1 MARRVQSCP
10 GLPGLLQPGRAW
22 GLRLPTRP
30 SVPSVGAESWG
41 RQGTHLET
49 WQQDWKGGRGEAAPG
64 GLGGSLKPR
73 GRDLAQLRACEGAAH
88 PSGGAPGRPEE
99 EEARAW
105 QRRRAVEGRDPGG
118 QLQGAP
124 AGTFTPG
131 QAGRTSELVSG
142 RQLQSEDPDA
152 ETEEDPSV
160 TEGPVDE
167 IVRPRPQGSSPVY
180 ECTAEG
186 AGFGLPGED
195 TRRRRASSGSGG
207 RRSWW
212 KRDSGDARTFSRMS
226 RRQSVQE
233 ATEVTLRTDV
243 EAGASGYSVTGGGD
257 RGIFVKQVLKDSS
270 AAKLFSLREGDQLLS
285 ATIFFDNI
293 KYEDALKILQYSEPY
308 KVQFQVRR
316 KRPAAGDEEGVSGG
330 AQHGHKDSE
339 TQVRLGPT
347 DRPAPGAEDKDV
359 ADGCTETP
367 TKTVEGSGDK
377 ERLISKPREGRGRPS
392 QNERLSW
399 PKFQSIKTKP
409 RSGPRRSHS
418 SSEACEQGHPPDMS
432 PTSTDTEA
440 QLPTEEQEQKAGP
453 DGQRR
458 RRFLN
463 LRFRVGSGK
472 GPTPGARPSTEVQSG
487 VLEEAASWDDGQEGA
502 KASTDRTVE
511 GPEGTSALTAQQPV
525 EPGRP
530 SEGALGDGASVAP
543 RRRRKTKEV
552 KDQVDSVSDGKP
564 RMDSGPKPGGDGHRE
579 AVQGTETGIATSA
592 LQGKVDT
599 QGRQPEFQIQIP
611 DVKTPS
617 FEFCEETMP
626 DREAGTAARLQG
638 PRHGGPTEEAT
649 GTKEQPDHRPGP
661 QVAGKP
667 AGPLTEREEGGGEG
681 AEAGHGEAHA
691 EDGDTHAQGRQER
704 KTRFKFKTP
713 SFGWSP
719 GKDIKSGQEQDREI
733 ESTLTTLTAQT
744 GARVKQSE
752 REKTKSDTPELDSGA
767 TEAER
772 QGVQTTQAD
781 FTLGEREVAAR
792 DSKFKMP
799 KFKMPSFGASAPSK
813 SLEAAVDTSLPKIQA
828 KVSLPSMEADVK
840 TRDVTVELPSGDLE
854 LKTSMVGEKVP
865 EGPIPVVE
873 LHEPLVGTGV
883 KGHLP
888 EVQMPSMKMP
898 KVDFK
903 APQVDIKG
911 TKMDIKGPKVDLKG
925 TKGGVS
931 MPDVDVMLPSADV
944 DVQAPTAK
952 LEGYVTLGD
961 KEVAARDSKFKMPK
975 FKMPSFGASAP
986 SKSLEAAV
994 DVSVP
999 KIQAEASLPSMEAE
1013 VNTSDVTIEL
1023 PSADLEL
1030 KTSTVG
1036 QKLPDV
1042 QVPERELQEPSAGAG
1057 FKGHLPKVHMP
1068 SIKMPKVDI
1077 KAPQV
1082 EIKGPKV
1089 DIKGPKG
1096 EVSTPDMDVTLPS
1109 VEMDVEAPNAKL
1121 EGDVT
1126 LGDKEVTARDSKFKM
1141 PKFKMPSFGASAPS
1155 KSLEAAVDV
1164 SLPKIQA
1171 EASLPSMEA
1180 EVKTRDVT
1188 VELPSADLE
1197 VKTAMVGMKLPEGQI
1212 PEGELQEPLAGAG
1225 VKGHLPKVH
1234 MPSMKMP
1241 KVDFKAPQVDI
1252 KGPKFDM
1259 KAPQVDIKGPKV
1271 DLKGLKGEVSVPDVD
1286 VTLPS
1291 ADVDVQ
1297 APTAKLEGDVTLGDK
1312 EVTARDSKFK
1322 MPKFKMPSF
1331 GASAPNKSLEAAV
1344 DVSLPKIQAEVS
1356 LPSMEAEVKS
1366 SDVSVELPYADQ
1378 ELKTAIVADKLPEI
1392 EMPKGEPQEPSAGAG
1407 LKAHVPK
1414 VHMPSVKMPKV
1425 DFKAPQVD
1433 IKGPTLD
1440 VKTARGELSAPDM
1453 DVTLPSVD
1461 VDARS
1466 PRTKSDVEMSS
1477 RNLELFS
1484 KGSKLKV
1491 PKINISSSGLPSSKS
1506 SLVSPPVEGIAKDV
1520 DLSPSPGPMHPVV
1533 RARDEDAVTVKGDV
1547 GLSIGKDGSRSKS
1560 KKSHFKLPKVFS
1572 PPGKT
1577 PKVFLAFGGDVA
1589 MRSPPIESAHGG
1601 SPGLS
1606 STSETSLP
1614 ESRPGWLSG
1623 PRGDSS
1629 SLILGEDVTL
1639 TKYQV
1644 TIPRDPAS
1652 PELPCVGLSGSQA
1665 ESQLPSVA
1673 GAVDSPS
1680 SENILLSRPDGHSGP
1695 VHTVFP
1701 ESYGRVTFPKFHRP
1715 KFQLSS
1721 PQSAAGMAEPG
1732 AAEGVPALSP
1742 PLPEWGPHSS
1752 AREATGFPLPG
1763 SQLPSAGVSVSTVAE
1778 GHVGTAGTSAV
1789 AGGEAPAGDAEPEG
1803 RGGPVRA
1810 PRVKLP
1816 SFRWSP
1822 KKGAE
1827 SKAAPGA
1834 APPPGVS
1841 LPPAAA
1847 GEDVSL
1853 GQEGEKGVV
1862 RAPALALL
1870 KVSPPTMTASTG
1882 GAGGSGGGG
1891 GAGAAAGPPEGA
1903 DVTLHPT
1910 QAHAP
1915 GAGFVEDAL
1924 GPAEAPPEASLS
1936 TRGPSLG
1943 DSSREHGL
1951 GDSSQSQLCGEV
1963 MAPSTEVP
1971 LQPSRT
1977 TPDAASPTE
1986 GSPARE
1992 APAGVTPAGPR
2003 ESWFRMPALRL
2014 PSFRRPSKEMPG
2026 SAGLGAQGPAPA
2038 TSAPGEGQAPT
2049 AVRSQGVPVP
2059 ESEEETTKCPQPLE
2073 AGADVGATGI
2083 EASHTDVP
2091 QRNLDPQAPA
2101 AGTSTPEVRVRP
2113 GAGSL
2118 PLRVCGTLA
2127 EPHGPPGEAGQRP
2140 LAGTAAA
2147 QGPAGGPEEP
2157 PPQPE
2162 GPLRL
2167 RASSTDVPSQGFVVN
2182 VGQVWEDSVLTVQF
2196 PKLKVPRFS
2205 FPAPSAEADVFVPRV
2220 RELPSPRSHPDTA
2233 LLGQSPGARDA
2244 GVLKAPEAGS
2254 SEAAPI
2260 CKVRVHIQSAE
2271 AESRQVTVQS
2281 TVTAVYTELSEP
2293 RALPA
2298 RIVRESEVPASEAQ
2312 TPSYGFSLLKGRV
2325 PEPTA
2330 RSQAHA
2336 VTADPGPGGRLHQP
2350 APGAGPVSGDPQP
2363 DTGEPFEILSPDG
2376 DVPGTPACSSDLHS
2390 GHGPADS
2397 CSDEEPAEILEFP
2410 PEEGRE
2416 AAAALAE
2423 EDGAPRAK
2431 AEGKRS
2437 SGLFRFWLP
2446 SIGFSSSVA
2455 EASTDPQAEAPTP
2468 APVQTQP
2475 EARPPYPQERA
2486 GWFRLPR
2493 LGFSSSPAKKSK
2505 SAEAEAGP
2513 AEQHLQEEAGTF
2525 FDARESFSP
2534 EEQEEGGSAEAAGS
2548 GAMVASAARTELI
2561 LPEGDGAASRAPEP
2575 RPGSE

>member
-1 MARRVQSCP
+1 MATAAQADGRHGPCV
-10 GLPGLLQPGRAW
+10 LL
-22 GLRLPTRP
+22 
-30 SVPSVGAESWG
+30 
-41 RQGTHLET
+41 
-49 WQQDWKGGRGEAAPG
+49 
-64 GLGGSLKPR
+64 
-73 GRDLAQLRACEGAAH
+73 
-88 PSGGAPGRPEE
+88 
-99 EEARAW
+99 
-105 QRRRAVEGRDPGG
+105 
-118 QLQGAP
+118 
-124 AGTFTPG
+124 
-131 QAGRTSELVSG
+131 
-142 RQLQSEDPDA
+142 
-152 ETEEDPSV
+152 
-160 TEGPVDE
+160 
-167 IVRPRPQGSSPVY
+167 I
-180 ECTAEG
+180 
-186 AGFGLPGED
+186 
-195 TRRRRASSGSGG
+195 
-207 RRSWW
+207 
-212 KRDSGDARTFSRMS
+212 
-226 RRQSVQE
+226 QSVQE

-330 AQHGHKDSE
+330 AQPGHKDSE
-339 TQVRLGPT
+339 TQ
-347 DRPAPGAEDKDV
+347 DKDV

-418 SSEACEQGHPPDMS
+418 SSEACERGHPPDMS

-487 VLEEAASWDDGQEGA
+487 VLEEAASWDDSQEGA

-530 SEGALGDGASVAP
+530 SEGALGDGASEAP
-543 RRRRKTKEV
+543 RRRRKTREA

-564 RMDSGPKPGGDGHRE
+564 GMDSGPTPGGDGHRE
-579 AVQGTETGIATSA
+579 AVQGPETGTATSA

-599 QGRQPEFQIQIP
+599 QARQPEFQIQTP

-617 FEFCEETMP
+617 FEFCKETVP
-626 DREAGTAARLQG
+626 DRGAGTAARLQG
-638 PRHGGPTEEAT
+638 PRHGGPTAEAT
-649 GTKEQPDHRPGP
+649 GVKQQPDHRPGP

-667 AGPLTEREEGGGEG
+667 AGPLTEREEGGAEG

-719 GKDIKSGQEQDREI
+719 GKDIKSGQEQDREM

-744 GARVKQSE
+744 AARVKQSE
-752 REKTKSDTPELDSGA
+752 SEKTKLDTPELDSGA
-767 TEAER
+767 TEGER
-772 QGVQTTQAD
+772 EGVHTTQAD

-799 KFKMPSFGASAPSK
+799 RFKMPSFGASVPSKSLEAAVDVSVPKIQAEVSLPSMEAEVKTSDVTVELPSADLELRTSTVGGKVPEGQIPEGELQEPSAGAGVTGHLPKVHMPSLKMPKVDIKAPQVDIKGPKVDIKGPKGEVSAPDVDVTLPSVEMDVQAPTAKLEADVTLGDKEVTARDSKFKMPKFKMPSFGVSAPSK
-813 SLEAAVDTSLPKIQA
+813 SLEAAVDVSVPKIQA
-828 KVSLPSMEADVK
+828 EVSLPSMEAEVK
-840 TRDVTVELPSGDLE
+840 TSDVTVELPSADLE
-854 LKTSMVGEKVP
+854 VKTAMVGMKLP
-865 EGPIPVVE
+865 EGQIPEGE
-873 LHEPLVGTGV
+873 LQEPSAGAGV

-888 EVQMPSMKMP
+888 KVHMPSMKMP

-903 APQVDIKG
+903 APQVDIKAP
-911 TKMDIKGPKVDLKG
+911 KLDIKGPKVDLKG
-925 TKGGVS
+925 PKGEVSAPDVEVTLPSVQMDVQGPTAKLEGDVTLGDKEVTARDSKFKMPKFKMPSFGVS
-931 MPDVDVMLPSADV
+931 APSKSLEAAVDVSVPKIQAEVSLPSMEAEVKTSDVTVELPSADLELKTSTVGQKLPDVQVPEGELQEPSAGAGFKGHLPKVHMPSLKMPKVDIKAPQVDIKGPKVDIKGPKGEVSAPDVDVTLPSV
-944 DVQAPTAK
+944 EMDVQAPTAK
-952 LEGYVTLGD
+952 LEGDVTLGD

-994 DVSVP
+994 DVSLP

-1013 VNTSDVTIEL
+1013 VKTSDVTVEL

-1030 KTSTVG
+1030 RTSTVG
-1036 QKLPDV
+1036 GK
-1042 QVPERELQEPSAGAG
+1042 VPEGQIPEGELQEPSAGAG
-1057 FKGHLPKVHMP
+1057 VTGHLPKVHMP
-1068 SIKMPKVDI
+1068 SLKMPKVDI

-1082 EIKGPKV
+1082 DIKGPKV

-1096 EVSTPDMDVTLPS
+1096 EVSAPDVDVTLPS
-1109 VEMDVEAPNAKL
+1109 VEMDVQAPTAKLEADVTLGDKEVTARDSKFKMPKFKMPSFGASAPSKSLEAAADVSLPKIQAEASLPSMEAEVKTSDVTVELPSADLEVKTAMVGMKLPEGQIPEGELQEPSAGAGVKGHLPKVHMPSMKMPKVDFKAPQVDIKAPKLDIKGPKVDLKGPKGEVSAPDVEVTLPSVQMDVQGPTAKL

-1171 EASLPSMEA
+1171 E
-1180 EVKTRDVT
+1180 
-1188 VELPSADLE
+1188 
-1197 VKTAMVGMKLPEGQI
+1197 
-1212 PEGELQEPLAGAG
+1212 
-1225 VKGHLPKVH
+1225 
-1234 MPSMKMP
+1234 
-1241 KVDFKAPQVDI
+1241 
-1252 KGPKFDM
+1252 
-1259 KAPQVDIKGPKV
+1259 
-1271 DLKGLKGEVSVPDVD
+1271 
-1286 VTLPS
+1286 
-1291 ADVDVQ
+1291 
-1297 APTAKLEGDVTLGDK
+1297 
-1312 EVTARDSKFK
+1312 
-1322 MPKFKMPSF
+1322 
-1331 GASAPNKSLEAAV
+1331 
-1344 DVSLPKIQAEVS
+1344 VS

-1366 SDVSVELPYADQ
+1366 SDVTVELPSPDL

-1392 EMPKGEPQEPSAGAG
+1392 EMPEGGPQEPSAGAG
-1407 LKAHVPK
+1407 LKGHVPK

-1425 DFKAPQVD
+1425 DFTAPQVD
-1433 IKGPTLD
+1433 IKGPKLD
-1440 VKTARGELSAPDM
+1440 VKTVGGEVSAPDV

-1466 PRTKSDVEMSS
+1466 PRTKSDVDMSS

-1491 PKINISSSGLPSSKS
+1491 PKINISSSGHPSSKS

-1520 DLSPSPGPMHPVV
+1520 DLSPSSGPMHPVV

-1547 GLSIGKDGSRSKS
+1547 GLSVGKDGGRSKS

-1577 PKVFLAFGGDVA
+1577 PKVFLAFGGEVA
-1589 MRSPPIESAHGG
+1589 VRSPPSESAHGG

-1629 SLILGEDVTL
+1629 GLIPGEDVTL

-1789 AGGEAPAGDAEPEG
+1789 AGGEAPAGDTEPEG

-1924 GPAEAPPEASLS
+1924 RPAEAPPEASLS

-1951 GDSSQSQLCGEV
+1951 GDSWQSQLRGEV

-1971 LQPSRT
+1971 LQPPRT

-2014 PSFRRPSKEMPG
+2014 PSFRRPSKERPG

-2038 TSAPGEGQAPT
+2038 TSAPGEGQAPAT
-2049 AVRSQGVPVP
+2049 VWSQGVPVP
-2059 ESEEETTKCPQPLE
+2059 ESEEETTKCPRPLE
-2073 AGADVGATGI
+2073 AGANVGATGI

-2091 QRNLDPQAPA
+2091 QRNLDLQAPA
-2101 AGTSTPEVRVRP
+2101 AGASTPEVRVRP

-2162 GPLRL
+2162 GPVRL
-2167 RASSTDVPSQGFVVN
+2167 RASSTDVPSQVSVVN

-2220 RELPSPRSHPDTA
+2220 RELPSPQSHPDTA

-2244 GVLKAPEAGS
+2244 GVLKAPPS
-2254 SEAAPI
+2254 
-2260 CKVRVHIQSAE
+2260 VRSGCTFRA
-2271 AESRQVTVQS
+2271 RR
-2281 TVTAVYTELSEP
+2281 P
-2293 RALPA
+2293 RAGRSPYKA
-2298 RIVRESEVPASEAQ
+2298 R
-2312 TPSYGFSLLKGRV
+2312 
-2325 PEPTA
+2325 
-2330 RSQAHA
+2330 
-2336 VTADPGPGGRLHQP
+2336 
-2350 APGAGPVSGDPQP
+2350 
-2363 DTGEPFEILSPDG
+2363 
-2376 DVPGTPACSSDLHS
+2376 
-2390 GHGPADS
+2390 
-2397 CSDEEPAEILEFP
+2397 
-2410 PEEGRE
+2410 
-2416 AAAALAE
+2416 
-2423 EDGAPRAK
+2423 
-2431 AEGKRS
+2431 
-2437 SGLFRFWLP
+2437 
-2446 SIGFSSSVA
+2446 
-2455 EASTDPQAEAPTP
+2455 
-2468 APVQTQP
+2468 
-2475 EARPPYPQERA
+2475 
-2486 GWFRLPR
+2486 
-2493 LGFSSSPAKKSK
+2493 
-2505 SAEAEAGP
+2505 
-2513 AEQHLQEEAGTF
+2513 
-2525 FDARESFSP
+2525 
-2534 EEQEEGGSAEAAGS
+2534 
-2548 GAMVASAARTELI
+2548 
-2561 LPEGDGAASRAPEP
+2561 
-2575 RPGSE
+2575 

>member
-1 MARRVQSCP
+1 MSPAQADGRHGPCV
-10 GLPGLLQPGRAW
+10 LL
-22 GLRLPTRP
+22 
-30 SVPSVGAESWG
+30 
-41 RQGTHLET
+41 
-49 WQQDWKGGRGEAAPG
+49 
-64 GLGGSLKPR
+64 
-73 GRDLAQLRACEGAAH
+73 
-88 PSGGAPGRPEE
+88 
-99 EEARAW
+99 
-105 QRRRAVEGRDPGG
+105 
-118 QLQGAP
+118 
-124 AGTFTPG
+124 
-131 QAGRTSELVSG
+131 
-142 RQLQSEDPDA
+142 
-152 ETEEDPSV
+152 
-160 TEGPVDE
+160 
-167 IVRPRPQGSSPVY
+167 I
-180 ECTAEG
+180 
-186 AGFGLPGED
+186 
-195 TRRRRASSGSGG
+195 
-207 RRSWW
+207 
-212 KRDSGDARTFSRMS
+212 
-226 RRQSVQE
+226 QSVQE

-330 AQHGHKDSE
+330 AQPGHKDSE
-339 TQVRLGPT
+339 TQ
-347 DRPAPGAEDKDV
+347 DKDV

-418 SSEACEQGHPPDMS
+418 SSEACERGHPPDMS

-487 VLEEAASWDDGQEGA
+487 VLEEAASWDDSQEGA

-530 SEGALGDGASVAP
+530 SEGALGDGASEAP
-543 RRRRKTKEV
+543 RRRRKTREA

-564 RMDSGPKPGGDGHRE
+564 GMDSGPTPGGDGHRE
-579 AVQGTETGIATSA
+579 AVQGPETGTATSA

-599 QGRQPEFQIQIP
+599 QARQPEFQIQTP

-617 FEFCEETMP
+617 FEFCKETVP
-626 DREAGTAARLQG
+626 DRGAGTAARLQG
-638 PRHGGPTEEAT
+638 PRHGGPTAEAT
-649 GTKEQPDHRPGP
+649 GVKQQPDHRPGP

-667 AGPLTEREEGGGEG
+667 AGPLTEREEGGAEG

-719 GKDIKSGQEQDREI
+719 GKDIKSGQEQDREM

-744 GARVKQSE
+744 AARVKQSE
-752 REKTKSDTPELDSGA
+752 SEKTKLDTPELDSGA
-767 TEAER
+767 TEGER
-772 QGVQTTQAD
+772 EGVHTTQAD
-781 FTLGEREVAAR
+781 FTLGEREVAARDSKFKMPRFKMPSFGASVPSKSLEAAVDVSVPKIQAEVSLPSMEAEVKTSDVTVELPSADLELRTSTVGGKVPEGQIPEGELQEPSAGAGVTGHLPKVHMPSLKMPKVDIKAPQVDIKGPKVDIKGPKGEVSAPDVDVTLPSVEMDVQAPTAKLEADVTLGDKEVTARDSKFKMPKFKMPSFGVSAPSKSLEAAVDVSVPKIQAEVSLPSMEAEVKTSDVTVELPSADLEVKTAMVGMKLPEGQIPEGELQEPSAGAGVKGHLPKVHMPSMKMPKVDFKAPQVDIKAPKLDIKGPKVDLKGPKGEVSAPDVEVTLPSVQMDVQGPTAKLEGDVTLGDKEVTARDSKFKMPKFKMPSFGVSAPSKSLEAAVDVSVPKIQAEVSLPSMEAEVKTSDVTVELPSADLELKTSTVGQKLPDVQVHMPSLKMPKVDIKAPQVDIKGPKVDIKGPKGEVSAPDVDVTLPSVEMDVQAPTAKLEADVTLGDKEVTAR

-813 SLEAAVDTSLPKIQA
+813 SLEAAADVSLPKIQA
-828 KVSLPSMEADVK
+828 EASLPSMEAEVK
-840 TRDVTVELPSGDLE
+840 TSDVTVELPSADLE
-854 LKTSMVGEKVP
+854 VKTAMVGMKLP
-865 EGPIPVVE
+865 EGQIPEGE
-873 LHEPLVGTGV
+873 LQEPSAGAGV

-888 EVQMPSMKMP
+888 KVHMPSMKMP

-903 APQVDIKG
+903 APQVDIKAP
-911 TKMDIKGPKVDLKG
+911 KLDIKGPKVDLKG
-925 TKGGVS
+925 
-931 MPDVDVMLPSADV
+931 
-944 DVQAPTAK
+944 
-952 LEGYVTLGD
+952 
-961 KEVAARDSKFKMPK
+961 
-975 FKMPSFGASAP
+975 
-986 SKSLEAAV
+986 
-994 DVSVP
+994 
-999 KIQAEASLPSMEAE
+999 
-1013 VNTSDVTIEL
+1013 
-1023 PSADLEL
+1023 
-1030 KTSTVG
+1030 
-1036 QKLPDV
+1036 
-1042 QVPERELQEPSAGAG
+1042 
-1057 FKGHLPKVHMP
+1057 
-1068 SIKMPKVDI
+1068 
-1077 KAPQV
+1077 
-1082 EIKGPKV
+1082 
-1089 DIKGPKG
+1089 PKG
-1096 EVSTPDMDVTLPS
+1096 EVSAPDVEVTLPS
-1109 VEMDVEAPNAKL
+1109 VQMDVQGPTAKL

-1171 EASLPSMEA
+1171 E
-1180 EVKTRDVT
+1180 
-1188 VELPSADLE
+1188 
-1197 VKTAMVGMKLPEGQI
+1197 
-1212 PEGELQEPLAGAG
+1212 
-1225 VKGHLPKVH
+1225 
-1234 MPSMKMP
+1234 
-1241 KVDFKAPQVDI
+1241 
-1252 KGPKFDM
+1252 
-1259 KAPQVDIKGPKV
+1259 
-1271 DLKGLKGEVSVPDVD
+1271 
-1286 VTLPS
+1286 
-1291 ADVDVQ
+1291 
-1297 APTAKLEGDVTLGDK
+1297 
-1312 EVTARDSKFK
+1312 
-1322 MPKFKMPSF
+1322 
-1331 GASAPNKSLEAAV
+1331 
-1344 DVSLPKIQAEVS
+1344 VS

-1366 SDVSVELPYADQ
+1366 SDVTVELPSPDL

-1392 EMPKGEPQEPSAGAG
+1392 EMPEGGPQEPSAGAG
-1407 LKAHVPK
+1407 LKGHVPK

-1425 DFKAPQVD
+1425 DFTAPQVD
-1433 IKGPTLD
+1433 IKGPKLD
-1440 VKTARGELSAPDM
+1440 VKTVGGEVSAPDV

-1466 PRTKSDVEMSS
+1466 PRTKSDVDMSS

-1491 PKINISSSGLPSSKS
+1491 PKINISSSGHPSSKS

-1520 DLSPSPGPMHPVV
+1520 DLSPSSGPMHPVV

-1547 GLSIGKDGSRSKS
+1547 GLSVGKDGGRSKS

-1577 PKVFLAFGGDVA
+1577 PKVFLAFGGEVA
-1589 MRSPPIESAHGG
+1589 VRSPPSESAHGG

-1629 SLILGEDVTL
+1629 GLIPGEDVTL

-1789 AGGEAPAGDAEPEG
+1789 AGGEAPAGDTEPEG

-1924 GPAEAPPEASLS
+1924 RPAEAPPEASLS

-1951 GDSSQSQLCGEV
+1951 GDSWQSQLRGEV

-1971 LQPSRT
+1971 LQPPRT

-2014 PSFRRPSKEMPG
+2014 PSFRRPSKERPG

-2038 TSAPGEGQAPT
+2038 TSAPGEGQAPAT
-2049 AVRSQGVPVP
+2049 VWSQGVPVP
-2059 ESEEETTKCPQPLE
+2059 ESEEETTKCPRPLE
-2073 AGADVGATGI
+2073 AGANVGATGI

-2091 QRNLDPQAPA
+2091 QRNLDLQAPA
-2101 AGTSTPEVRVRP
+2101 AGASTPEVRVRP

-2162 GPLRL
+2162 GPVRL
-2167 RASSTDVPSQGFVVN
+2167 RASSTDVPSQVSVVN

-2220 RELPSPRSHPDTA
+2220 RELPSPQSHPDTA

-2244 GVLKAPEAGS
+2244 GVLKAPPS
-2254 SEAAPI
+2254 
-2260 CKVRVHIQSAE
+2260 VRSGCTFRA
-2271 AESRQVTVQS
+2271 RR
-2281 TVTAVYTELSEP
+2281 P
-2293 RALPA
+2293 RAGRSPYKA
-2298 RIVRESEVPASEAQ
+2298 R
-2312 TPSYGFSLLKGRV
+2312 
-2325 PEPTA
+2325 
-2330 RSQAHA
+2330 
-2336 VTADPGPGGRLHQP
+2336 
-2350 APGAGPVSGDPQP
+2350 
-2363 DTGEPFEILSPDG
+2363 
-2376 DVPGTPACSSDLHS
+2376 
-2390 GHGPADS
+2390 
-2397 CSDEEPAEILEFP
+2397 
-2410 PEEGRE
+2410 
-2416 AAAALAE
+2416 
-2423 EDGAPRAK
+2423 
-2431 AEGKRS
+2431 
-2437 SGLFRFWLP
+2437 
-2446 SIGFSSSVA
+2446 
-2455 EASTDPQAEAPTP
+2455 
-2468 APVQTQP
+2468 
-2475 EARPPYPQERA
+2475 
-2486 GWFRLPR
+2486 
-2493 LGFSSSPAKKSK
+2493 
-2505 SAEAEAGP
+2505 
-2513 AEQHLQEEAGTF
+2513 
-2525 FDARESFSP
+2525 
-2534 EEQEEGGSAEAAGS
+2534 
-2548 GAMVASAARTELI
+2548 
-2561 LPEGDGAASRAPEP
+2561 
-2575 RPGSE
+2575 

>member
-1 MARRVQSCP
+1 MALPWVVRTGTGLRSHFADRDTESGSDEAEPHTPPEPLPLRGPERPHHTLSAVMSGRCWLCP
-10 GLPGLLQPGRAW
+10 TPQAVLSSAPLQPKVSLA
-22 GLRLPTRP
+22 
-30 SVPSVGAESWG
+30 GA
-41 RQGTHLET
+41 GTKE
-49 WQQDWKGGRGEAAPG
+49 EAAEVV
-64 GLGGSLKPR
+64 LG
-73 GRDLAQLRACEGAAH
+73 
-88 PSGGAPGRPEE
+88 
-99 EEARAW
+99 W
-105 QRRRAVEGRDPGG
+105 
-118 QLQGAP
+118 
-124 AGTFTPG
+124 
-131 QAGRTSELVSG
+131 
-142 RQLQSEDPDA
+142 
-152 ETEEDPSV
+152 
-160 TEGPVDE
+160 
-167 IVRPRPQGSSPVY
+167 
-180 ECTAEG
+180 
-186 AGFGLPGED
+186 
-195 TRRRRASSGSGG
+195 
-207 RRSWW
+207 
-212 KRDSGDARTFSRMS
+212 
-226 RRQSVQE
+226 
-233 ATEVTLRTDV
+233 
-243 EAGASGYSVTGGGD
+243 
-257 RGIFVKQVLKDSS
+257 
-270 AAKLFSLREGDQLLS
+270 GDQLLS

-316 KRPAAGDEEGVSGG
+316 KRPAAGDEEGVSSG
-330 AQHGHKDSE
+330 AQPGRKDSE
-339 TQVRLGPT
+339 TQ
-347 DRPAPGAEDKDV
+347 DKDV

-418 SSEACEQGHPPDMS
+418 SSEARERGHPPDMS

-472 GPTPGARPSTEVQSG
+472 GPTPGAKPSTEVQSG
-487 VLEEAASWDDGQEGA
+487 VLEEAASWDDSQEGA
-502 KASTDRTVE
+502 KASTDRPVE

-543 RRRRKTKEV
+543 RRRRKTKEA

-564 RMDSGPKPGGDGHRE
+564 GKDSGPKPGGDGHRE

-599 QGRQPEFQIQIP
+599 QGRQLEFQIQIA
-611 DVKTPS
+611 DVKTPN
-617 FEFCEETMP
+617 FEFCKETMP
-626 DREAGTAARLQG
+626 DGEAGTAARLQG
-638 PRHGGPTEEAT
+638 PRHGGPTAEAT
-649 GTKEQPDHRPGP
+649 GIEEQPDHGPGP
-661 QVAGKP
+661 QLAGKP
-667 AGPLTEREEGGGEG
+667 AGPLTEREEGGAEG

-719 GKDIKSGQEQDREI
+719 GKDIKSGQEQDREM
-733 ESTLTTLTAQT
+733 ESTLTILTAQT

-752 REKTKSDTPELDSGA
+752 REKTKLDTPERDSGA
-767 TEAER
+767 TEGETE
-772 QGVQTTQAD
+772 GVRTTQAD
-781 FTLGEREVAAR
+781 FTLGDREVAAR

-813 SLEAAVDTSLPKIQA
+813 SLEATVDVSLPKIQA
-828 KVSLPSMEADVK
+828 EVSLPSMEAEVK
-840 TRDVTVELPSGDLE
+840 SNDVTVELPSADLE
-854 LKTSMVGEKVP
+854 LKTSTVGEKVP
-865 EGPIPVVE
+865 EGPIPEGE
-873 LHEPLVGTGV
+873 LQEPSAGAGV

-888 EVQMPSMKMP
+888 KVHIPSMKMP

-911 TKMDIKGPKVDLKG
+911 PKVDIKAPQVDIKAPKLDIKGPKVDLKG
-925 TKGGVS
+925 PKGEVTA
-931 MPDVDVMLPSADV
+931 PDVEVTLPSV
-944 DVQAPTAK
+944 QMDVQTPTTK
-952 LEGYVTLGD
+952 LEGDVNLGD
-961 KEVAARDSKFKMPK
+961 KEVTARDSKFKMPK
-975 FKMPSFGASAP
+975 FKMPSFGAKAP

-994 DVSVP
+994 DISVP
-999 KIQAEASLPSMEAE
+999 KIQAEVSLPSIEAE
-1013 VNTSDVTIEL
+1013 VKTSDVTVEL

-1042 QVPERELQEPSAGAG
+1042 QVPEGEFQEPSTGAG

-1068 SIKMPKVDI
+1068 TIKMPKVDM
-1077 KAPQV
+1077 KGPQV
-1082 EIKGPKV
+1082 DIKGPKV
-1089 DIKGPKG
+1089 DLKGPKV
-1096 EVSTPDMDVTLPS
+1096 EVSMPDMDVTLPS
-1109 VEMDVEAPNAKL
+1109 ADVDVQAPTAKL

-1171 EASLPSMEA
+1171 E
-1180 EVKTRDVT
+1180 
-1188 VELPSADLE
+1188 
-1197 VKTAMVGMKLPEGQI
+1197 
-1212 PEGELQEPLAGAG
+1212 
-1225 VKGHLPKVH
+1225 
-1234 MPSMKMP
+1234 
-1241 KVDFKAPQVDI
+1241 
-1252 KGPKFDM
+1252 
-1259 KAPQVDIKGPKV
+1259 
-1271 DLKGLKGEVSVPDVD
+1271 
-1286 VTLPS
+1286 
-1291 ADVDVQ
+1291 
-1297 APTAKLEGDVTLGDK
+1297 
-1312 EVTARDSKFK
+1312 
-1322 MPKFKMPSF
+1322 
-1331 GASAPNKSLEAAV
+1331 
-1344 DVSLPKIQAEVS
+1344 VS

-1366 SDVSVELPYADQ
+1366 SDVTVELPSADL
-1378 ELKTAIVADKLPEI
+1378 ELKAAMVAEEVPEI
-1392 EMPKGEPQEPSAGAG
+1392 EMPEGEPQEPSAGAG
-1407 LKAHVPK
+1407 LKGHVPK

-1433 IKGPTLD
+1433 IKGPKVD
-1440 VKTARGELSAPDM
+1440 VKTAEGELSAPDM
-1453 DVTLPSVD
+1453 DVTLPSVEL
-1461 VDARS
+1461 DAQS
-1466 PRTKSDVEMSS
+1466 PRTKSDVDMSS

-1484 KGSKLKV
+1484 KGSKLKF
-1491 PKINISSSGLPSSKS
+1491 PKINISSSGHPSSKS

-1520 DLSPSPGPMHPVV
+1520 DLSPSSGPMDPVV
-1533 RARDEDAVTVKGDV
+1533 RACDEDAVPVKGDV
-1547 GLSIGKDGSRSKS
+1547 GLSIGKDGGRSKS

-1589 MRSPPIESAHGG
+1589 MRSPPSESGHGG

-1629 SLILGEDVTL
+1629 SLIPGEDVTL

-1680 SENILLSRPDGHSGP
+1680 RENILLSQPDGHSGP

-1752 AREATGFPLPG
+1752 AREATGSPLPG

-1827 SKAAPGA
+1827 SKAAPGPA
-1834 APPPGVS
+1834 LPPGVS

-1870 KVSPPTMTASTG
+1870 KVSPPTVTASTG

-1891 GAGAAAGPPEGA
+1891 GAGAAAGSPEGA
-1903 DVTLHPT
+1903 DVTLRPA

-1924 GPAEAPPEASLS
+1924 RPAEAPPEASLS
-1936 TRGPSLG
+1936 TRGPPLG

-1951 GDSSQSQLCGEV
+1951 GDGFCPYCLRGPRAQPAASGHEAHPAQLPPVNACGRPRDGDRASKATEDQVSALGSLSTTQGPSQP
-1963 MAPSTEVP
+1963 APRAHPLPVEPHGLKLSILSTEHSP
-1971 LQPSRT
+1971 L
-1977 TPDAASPTE
+1977 
-1986 GSPARE
+1986 
-1992 APAGVTPAGPR
+1992 
-2003 ESWFRMPALRL
+2003 
-2014 PSFRRPSKEMPG
+2014 
-2026 SAGLGAQGPAPA
+2026 AQA
-2038 TSAPGEGQAPT
+2038 
-2049 AVRSQGVPVP
+2049 
-2059 ESEEETTKCPQPLE
+2059 
-2073 AGADVGATGI
+2073 
-2083 EASHTDVP
+2083 
-2091 QRNLDPQAPA
+2091 QAPA
-2101 AGTSTPEVRVRP
+2101 
-2113 GAGSL
+2113 L
-2118 PLRVCGTLA
+2118 P
-2127 EPHGPPGEAGQRP
+2127 
-2140 LAGTAAA
+2140 
-2147 QGPAGGPEEP
+2147 
-2157 PPQPE
+2157 
-2162 GPLRL
+2162 
-2167 RASSTDVPSQGFVVN
+2167 
-2182 VGQVWEDSVLTVQF
+2182 
-2196 PKLKVPRFS
+2196 
-2205 FPAPSAEADVFVPRV
+2205 
-2220 RELPSPRSHPDTA
+2220 
-2233 LLGQSPGARDA
+2233 
-2244 GVLKAPEAGS
+2244 
-2254 SEAAPI
+2254 
-2260 CKVRVHIQSAE
+2260 
-2271 AESRQVTVQS
+2271 
-2281 TVTAVYTELSEP
+2281 
-2293 RALPA
+2293 
-2298 RIVRESEVPASEAQ
+2298 
-2312 TPSYGFSLLKGRV
+2312 
-2325 PEPTA
+2325 
-2330 RSQAHA
+2330 
-2336 VTADPGPGGRLHQP
+2336 
-2350 APGAGPVSGDPQP
+2350 
-2363 DTGEPFEILSPDG
+2363 
-2376 DVPGTPACSSDLHS
+2376 
-2390 GHGPADS
+2390 
-2397 CSDEEPAEILEFP
+2397 
-2410 PEEGRE
+2410 
-2416 AAAALAE
+2416 
-2423 EDGAPRAK
+2423 
-2431 AEGKRS
+2431 
-2437 SGLFRFWLP
+2437 
-2446 SIGFSSSVA
+2446 
-2455 EASTDPQAEAPTP
+2455 
-2468 APVQTQP
+2468 
-2475 EARPPYPQERA
+2475 
-2486 GWFRLPR
+2486 
-2493 LGFSSSPAKKSK
+2493 
-2505 SAEAEAGP
+2505 
-2513 AEQHLQEEAGTF
+2513 
-2525 FDARESFSP
+2525 
-2534 EEQEEGGSAEAAGS
+2534 
-2548 GAMVASAARTELI
+2548 
-2561 LPEGDGAASRAPEP
+2561 
-2575 RPGSE
+2575 

>member
-1 MARRVQSCP
+1 
-10 GLPGLLQPGRAW
+10 
-22 GLRLPTRP
+22 
-30 SVPSVGAESWG
+30 
-41 RQGTHLET
+41 
-49 WQQDWKGGRGEAAPG
+49 
-64 GLGGSLKPR
+64 
-73 GRDLAQLRACEGAAH
+73 
-88 PSGGAPGRPEE
+88 
-99 EEARAW
+99 
-105 QRRRAVEGRDPGG
+105 
-118 QLQGAP
+118 
-124 AGTFTPG
+124 
-131 QAGRTSELVSG
+131 
-142 RQLQSEDPDA
+142 
-152 ETEEDPSV
+152 
-160 TEGPVDE
+160 
-167 IVRPRPQGSSPVY
+167 
-180 ECTAEG
+180 
-186 AGFGLPGED
+186 
-195 TRRRRASSGSGG
+195 
-207 RRSWW
+207 
-212 KRDSGDARTFSRMS
+212 MS
-226 RRQSVQE
+226 RQQSVQE

-330 AQHGHKDSE
+330 AQAGRKDSE
-339 TQVRLGPT
+339 TQ
-347 DRPAPGAEDKDV
+347 EKDV

-418 SSEACEQGHPPDMS
+418 SSEACERGHPADMS

-487 VLEEAASWDDGQEGA
+487 VLEEAASWDDSQEGA

-530 SEGALGDGASVAP
+530 SEGAWGDGASVAP

-564 RMDSGPKPGGDGHRE
+564 GMDSGPKPGGDGHRE

-617 FEFCEETMP
+617 FEFCKETMP
-626 DREAGTAARLQG
+626 DREAGTAARVQG
-638 PRHGGPTEEAT
+638 PRHGGPTAEAT
-649 GTKEQPDHRPGP
+649 GMKEQPDHRPGP

-667 AGPLTEREEGGGEG
+667 AGPLTERDEGGAEG

-691 EDGDTHAQGRQER
+691 EEGDTHAQGRQER

-719 GKDIKSGQEQDREI
+719 GKDIKSGQEQVREM
-733 ESTLTTLTAQT
+733 ESTLTILTAER

-752 REKTKSDTPELDSGA
+752 REKTKLDTPEVDSRA
-767 TEAER
+767 TEGER
-772 QGVQTTQAD
+772 EGVQTTQAD
-781 FTLGEREVAAR
+781 FTLGEREVAARDSKFKMPRFKMPSFGASVPSKSLEATVDVSLPKIQAEVSLPSMEAEVKSNDVTIELPSADLELKTSTVGEKVPEGQIPEGELQEPSAGARVKGHLPKVHMPSMKMPKVDFKTPQVDIKGPQVDIKGPKVDLKGPKGEVSMPDVEVTLLSADVDVQAPTTKLEGDVTLGDKEVAAR

-813 SLEAAVDTSLPKIQA
+813 SLEAAVDVSMPKIQA
-828 KVSLPSMEADVK
+828 EVSLPSMEAEVK
-840 TRDVTVELPSGDLE
+840 TSDVTVELPSADLE
-854 LKTSMVGEKVP
+854 LKTSTVAQKLPDVQVP
-865 EGPIPVVE
+865 EGE
-873 LHEPLVGTGV
+873 LREPSAGAGF

-888 EVQMPSMKMP
+888 KVHMPSIKMP
-898 KVDFK
+898 EVDIK

-911 TKMDIKGPKVDLKG
+911 PKVDIKGPKG
-925 TKGGVS
+925 EVS
-931 MPDVDVMLPSADV
+931 APDVDVTLPSVEMDI
-944 DVQAPTAK
+944 QAPTAK
-952 LEGYVTLGD
+952 LEGDVTLGD
-961 KEVAARDSKFKMPK
+961 KEVTARDSKFKMPK

-1013 VNTSDVTIEL
+1013 VKTSDVTVEL
-1023 PSADLEL
+1023 PSADLEV
-1030 KTSTVG
+1030 KTAMVG
-1036 QKLPDV
+1036 MKLPEG
-1042 QVPERELQEPSAGAG
+1042 QIPEGELQEPSAGAG
-1057 FKGHLPKVHMP
+1057 VKGHLPKVHMP
-1068 SIKMPKVDI
+1068 SMKMPKVDF

-1082 EIKGPKV
+1082 DIKGPKFDMKAPQVDIKGPKV
-1089 DIKGPKG
+1089 DLKGPKG
-1096 EVSTPDMDVTLPS
+1096 EVSAPDVDVTLPS
-1109 VEMDVEAPNAKL
+1109 ADVDVQAPTAKL

-1171 EASLPSMEA
+1171 EVSLPSMEA
-1180 EVKTRDVT
+1180 VVKSSDVT

-1197 VKTAMVGMKLPEGQI
+1197 VKTAMVDMKLPEGPKS
-1212 PEGELQEPLAGAG
+1212 PEGELQEPSAGAG

-1241 KVDFKAPQVDI
+1241 KVDFQAPQVDI
-1252 KGPKFDM
+1252 KAPKLDM
-1259 KAPQVDIKGPKV
+1259 KGPKV
-1271 DLKGLKGEVSVPDVD
+1271 DLKGPKGEVSAPDVD
-1286 VTLPS
+1286 VTLPR

-1312 EVTARDSKFK
+1312 GVTARDSKFK

-1331 GASAPNKSLEAAV
+1331 GASAPSKSLEAAV
-1344 DVSLPKIQAEVS
+1344 DVSVPKVQAEVS
-1356 LPSMEAEVKS
+1356 LPSMEAEVKT
-1366 SDVSVELPYADQ
+1366 SDVTVELPSADL
-1378 ELKTAIVADKLPEI
+1378 ELKSAIVADKLPEI
-1392 EMPKGEPQEPSAGAG
+1392 EMPEGEPQEPTAGAG
-1407 LKAHVPK
+1407 LKGHVPK

-1425 DFKAPQVD
+1425 DFNAPQVD
-1433 IKGPTLD
+1433 IKGPRLD
-1440 VKTARGELSAPDM
+1440 VKTAGGELSAPDM

-1466 PRTKSDVEMSS
+1466 PRTKSDVGMSS

-1491 PKINISSSGLPSSKS
+1491 PKINISSSGHPSSKS

-1520 DLSPSPGPMHPVV
+1520 DLSPSGPMRPVV

-1547 GLSIGKDGSRSKS
+1547 GLSIGKDGGRSKS

-1577 PKVFLAFGGDVA
+1577 PKVFLAFGGEVA
-1589 MRSPPIESAHGG
+1589 MRSPPSESAHGG

-1629 SLILGEDVTL
+1629 SLIPGEDVTL

-1673 GAVDSPS
+1673 GAVDSPP

-1695 VHTVFP
+1695 VHTAFP

-1778 GHVGTAGTSAV
+1778 GPVGTAGTSAV

-1803 RGGPVRA
+1803 RGSPVRA

-1816 SFRWSP
+1816 SFHWSP

-1862 RAPALALL
+1862 TAPALALL

-1882 GAGGSGGGG
+1882 GTGGSGGGG

-1924 GPAEAPPEASLS
+1924 RPAEAPPEASLS

-1951 GDSSQSQLCGEV
+1951 GDGSQSQLCGEV

-2014 PSFRRPSKEMPG
+2014 PSFRRPSKERPG

-2049 AVRSQGVPVP
+2049 TVRSQGVPVP
-2059 ESEEETTKCPQPLE
+2059 ESEEETTKCPRPLE
-2073 AGADVGATGI
+2073 AGADVGTTGI

-2091 QRNLDPQAPA
+2091 QRNLDLQAPA
-2101 AGTSTPEVRVRP
+2101 AGMSTPEVRVRP
-2113 GAGSL
+2113 GEGSL

-2167 RASSTDVPSQGFVVN
+2167 RASSTDVPSQVSVVN

-2205 FPAPSAEADVFVPRV
+2205 FPAPRGEADVFVPRV
-2220 RELPSPRSHPDTA
+2220 RELPSPQSHPDTA

-2244 GVLKAPEAGS
+2244 GVLKAPEAVS

-2281 TVTAVYTELSEP
+2281 TVTAMYTELSEP
-2293 RALPA
+2293 QALPA

-2336 VTADPGPGGRLHQP
+2336 VTADPGPRGRLHQP

-2376 DVPGTPACSSDLHS
+2376 DVPGMPACSPDLRS

-2455 EASTDPQAEAPTP
+2455 EAGTDPQAEAPRP

-2475 EARPPYPQERA
+2475 EARPPHPQERA

-2493 LGFSSSPAKKSK
+2493 LGFSSSPPKKSK

-2534 EEQEEGGSAEAAGS
+2534 EEQEEGGSAEAADS

-2561 LPEGDGAASRAPEP
+2561 LLEGDGAASRAPEP